1 MTVSRTTAP
10 GQGAEDRDGAAVRC
24 RTWKLPVPRRC
35 FCRNRQGDGKV
46 KNLPFLVIV
55 LSLLLFL
62 GGLNLGEPAFV
73 WERAVRIC
81 LSCIGIG

>member
-1 MTVSRTTAP
+1 MN
-10 GQGAEDRDGAAVRC
+10 
-24 RTWKLPVPRRC
+24 K
-35 FCRNRQGDGKV
+35 
-46 KNLPFLVIV
+46 LPFLVII
-55 LSLLLFL
+55 LSLLFFL